1 MALINTLRNRMG
13 KIVIVFIAFSM
24 GAFILTDLFQSNSVL
39 LGGASQEIGEMASSD
54 VSYQEFQAEV
64 ERLSYNYLI
73 QYGTNPNAEAIDQI
87 RQQAWQELIIKKVFA
102 PQFAQLGI
110 EVTNDEMVEM
120 VQGKNIH
127 PDVQRNFSD
136 PQTGVFNKEQLTTFL
151 QQIKTAPVENQRPWK
166 NFEASLRPSREL
178 TKYENLFGK
187 TSYANKYEARSN
199 YVTNNSTASIDFLY
213 VPFFSVADSTVEVTE
228 SELQSYLDDHSD
240 EYQREE
246 TKDVDYIVF
255 EVKPSAED
263 SAVVRQEVS
272 DLREELLTSDN
283 DSLFASIN
291 SEGFA
296 PYNTY
301 NAGTLP
307 VELQGDY
314 EVGYVTEPL
323 VTGNNYTIYKL
334 SDKVAGEENFVKA
347 SHILFKWADDS
358 DEAKAE
364 ARRQGN
370 QILRDI
376 KNGTN
381 FEEMARV
388 HGTDGTRTQGGDLG
402 WFGENSSFVPEFK
415 DACFDFRGTG
425 LLPRLVE
432 TSFGYHIIKIT
443 EPKTNESFKVAKIER
458 ELYVSDETQNAIY
471 READQFALESKD
483 LEDFQKNATERGYD
497 IQKGSSIGKNDQRLG
512 GISEARNVIF
522 WLYNKADD
530 GQVSEVFESDDKYII
545 AVTTN
550 SQKKG
555 TANLDEV
562 RNEVT
567 KKVRDQKKADQII
580 AKLESAKGSTL
591 EEVQGEYGD
600 QARVNSADINLS
612 STSIPNVG
620 FAPNAVGLAFALE
633 SGEQTAPFKIDNG
646 VMIVSL
652 TDKNMAAELDNY
664 DAYQISVLNTR
675 RSFKRREAPVI
686 DQNIYDV
693 AVEFADI
700 IDDRYKFF

>member
-1 MALINTLRNRMG
+1 MG

-24 GAFILTDLFQSNSVL
+24 GAFILTDLLQSNSVL
-39 LGGASQEIGEMASSD
+39 LGGASTEIGEMASSD
-54 VSYQEFQAEV
+54 VSYEEFQAEV

-73 QYGTNPNAEAIDQI
+73 QFGTNPNADAIDQI
-87 RQQAWQELIIKKVFA
+87 RQQAWQELIIKKVFG

-110 EVTNDEMVEM
+110 QVTDDEMVEM

-136 PQTGVFNKEQLTTFL
+136 PQTGLFNKEQLMTFL
-151 QQIKTAPVENQRPWK
+151 QQISSAPVENQRPWR

-178 TKYENLFGK
+178 TKYENLLGK
-187 TSYANKYEARSN
+187 TTYANKYEAKGN

-213 VPFFSVADSTVEVTE
+213 VPFFSVADSTIEVTE
-228 SELQSYLDDHSD
+228 SELQGYLNDHAD

-246 TKDVDYIVF
+246 TKDVDFIVF
-255 EVKPSAED
+255 EVIPSAED
-263 SAVVRQEVS
+263 SAVVRQEVN

-283 DSLFASIN
+283 DSVFASLN
-291 SEGFA
+291 TEGFA

-307 VELQGDY
+307 AELQGSY
-314 EVGYVTEPL
+314 EVGYVTEAL

-334 SDKVAGEENFVKA
+334 SDKVAGDENFVKA
-347 SHILFKWADDS
+347 SHILFKWADES

-388 HGTDGTRTQGGDLG
+388 HGTDGTRARGGDLG
-402 WFGENSSFVPEFK
+402 WFGENSSFVQEFK
-415 DACFDFRGTG
+415 DACFNFRGTG

-432 TSFGYHIIKIT
+432 TSFGFHIIKIT
-443 EPKTNESFKVAKIER
+443 EPKTDESFKVAKIER
-458 ELYVSDETQNAIY
+458 ELFVSDETQNTIY
-471 READQFALESKD
+471 READQFALESENW
-483 LEDFQKNATERGYD
+483 EDFIRNSQERNYE
-497 IQKGSSIGKNDQRLG
+497 IQKGTSVGQNDQRLG
-512 GISEARNVIF
+512 SINEARNMIF
-522 WLYNKADD
+522 WLYNKAEE
-530 GQVSEVFESDDKYII
+530 GQVSEVFEIEDKYVIV
-545 AVTTN
+545 VTTN
-550 SQKKG
+550 TQEKG
-555 TANLDEV
+555 TAKLDEV
-562 RNEVT
+562 RNEIT
-567 KKVRDQKKADQII
+567 KKVRDQKKADQIV
-580 AKLESAKGSTL
+580 AKLESLTGSSL
-591 EEVQGEYGD
+591 EELQGEYGD
-600 QARVNSADINLS
+600 DARVNSADVNLS

-620 FAPNAVGLAFALE
+620 YAPNAVGLAFALE
-633 SGEQTAPFKIDNG
+633 AGEQTAPVQIDNG
-646 VMIVSL
+646 VLIVSL
-652 TDKNMAAELDNY
+652 SDKNMAADLDNY

-693 AVEFADI
+693 AIEFAEIVDE
-700 IDDRYKFF
+700 RYKFF

>member
-1 MALINTLRNRMG
+1 MG

-24 GAFILTDLFQSNSVL
+24 GAFILTDLLQSNSVL
-39 LGGASQEIGEMASSD
+39 LGGASTEIGEMASSD
-54 VSYQEFQAEV
+54 VSYEEFQAEV

-73 QYGTNPNAEAIDQI
+73 QFGTNPNGAAVDQI
-87 RQQAWQELIIKKVFA
+87 RQQAWQELIVKKVFG
-102 PQFAQLGI
+102 PQFEQLGI
-110 EVTNDEMVEM
+110 EVTDDEMVEM

-136 PQTGVFNKEQLTTFL
+136 PQTGIFNKEQLMTFL
-151 QQIKTAPVENQRPWK
+151 QQISSAPVENQRPWR

-178 TKYENLFGK
+178 TKYENLLSK
-187 TSYANKYEARSN
+187 TSYANKYEAKGS
-199 YVTNNSTASIDFLY
+199 YLTSNSTASIDFLY
-213 VPFFSVADSTVEVTE
+213 VPFFSVPDSTIEVTE
-228 SELQSYLDDHSD
+228 SELQDYLDDHAD

-246 TKDVDYIVF
+246 TKNVDYIVF
-255 EVKPSAED
+255 EVKPSVED

-272 DLREELLTSDN
+272 DLREELLTTDN

-307 VELQGDY
+307 AELQGGLD
-314 EVGYVTEPL
+314 VGYVTEPL
-323 VTGNNYTIYKL
+323 VSGNNYTIYKL
-334 SDKVAGEENFVKA
+334 SDKVAGDEYFVKA
-347 SHILFKWADDS
+347 SHILFKWTDET

-370 QILRDI
+370 QILREI
-376 KNGTN
+376 KNGTD

-388 HGTDGTRTQGGDLG
+388 HGTDGTRTRGGDLG
-402 WFGENSSFVPEFK
+402 WFGENSSFVQEFK
-415 DACFDFRGTG
+415 DACFNFRGTG

-432 TSFGYHIIKIT
+432 TSFGFHIIKIT

-458 ELYVSDETQNAIY
+458 ELFVSDETQNSIY

-483 LEDFQKNATERGYD
+483 LDDFLRNATDRGYE
-497 IQKGSSIGKNDQRLG
+497 IQKGTGVGQNDQRLG
-512 GISEARNVIF
+512 SINEARNVIF
-522 WLYNKADD
+522 WLYNKADE
-530 GQVSEVFESDDKYII
+530 GQVSEVFETDDKYII
-545 AVTTN
+545 AVTT
-550 SQKKG
+550 STQEKG
-555 TANLDEV
+555 TAKLDEV
-562 RNEVT
+562 RNEIT

-580 AKLESAKGSTL
+580 AKLESLSGSTL
-591 EEVQGEYGD
+591 EELQEQYGD
-600 QARVNSADINLS
+600 DARVNSADINLS
-612 STSIPNVG
+612 STSIPGVG
-620 FAPNAVGLAFALE
+620 YAPNGVGLAFALE
-633 SGEQTAPFKIDNG
+633 AGEQTAPVKIDNG

-652 TDKNMAAELDNY
+652 VDKNMAAELDNY

-700 IDDRYKFF
+700 VDERYKFF

>member
-1 MALINTLRNRMG
+1 MG

-24 GAFILTDLFQSNSVL
+24 GAFILTDLLQSNSVL
-39 LGGASQEIGEMASSD
+39 LGGASTEIGEMASSD
-54 VSYQEFQAEV
+54 VSYEEFQAEV

-73 QYGTNPNAEAIDQI
+73 QFGTNPNADAIDQI
-87 RQQAWQELIIKKVFA
+87 RQQAWQELIIKKVFG

-110 EVTNDEMVEM
+110 QVTDDEMVEM

-136 PQTGVFNKEQLTTFL
+136 PQTGLFNKDQLMTFL
-151 QQIKTAPVENQRPWK
+151 QQISAAPVENQRPWR

-178 TKYENLFGK
+178 TKYENLLGK
-187 TSYANKYEARSN
+187 TTYANKYEAKGN

-213 VPFFSVADSTVEVTE
+213 VPFFSVADSTIEVTE
-228 SELQSYLDDHSD
+228 SELQGYLNDHAD

-246 TKDVDYIVF
+246 TKDVDFIVF
-255 EVKPSAED
+255 DVIPSAED
-263 SAVVRQEVS
+263 SAVVRQEVN

-283 DSLFASIN
+283 DSLFASLN
-291 SEGFA
+291 TEGFA

-307 VELQGDY
+307 VELQGGY
-314 EVGYVTEPL
+314 EVGYVTEAL

-334 SDKVAGEENFVKA
+334 SDKVTGDENFVKA
-347 SHILFKWADDS
+347 SHILFKWADES

-388 HGTDGTRTQGGDLG
+388 HGTDGTRARGGDLG
-402 WFGENSSFVPEFK
+402 WFGENSSFVQEFK
-415 DACFDFRGTG
+415 DACFNFRGTG

-432 TSFGYHIIKIT
+432 TSFGFHIIKIT
-443 EPKTNESFKVAKIER
+443 EPKTDESFKVAKIER
-458 ELYVSDETQNAIY
+458 ELFVSDETQNAIY
-471 READQFALESKD
+471 RDADQFALESENW
-483 LEDFQKNATERGYD
+483 EDFIRNAQERNYE
-497 IQKGSSIGKNDQRLG
+497 IQKGTSVGQNDQRLG
-512 GISEARNVIF
+512 SINEARNMIF
-522 WLYNKADD
+522 WLYNKAEE
-530 GQVSEVFESDDKYII
+530 GQVSEVFEIEDKYVIV
-545 AVTTN
+545 VTTN
-550 SQKKG
+550 TQEKG
-555 TANLDEV
+555 TAKLDEV
-562 RNEVT
+562 RNEIT

-580 AKLESAKGSTL
+580 AKLASLTGSSL
-591 EEVQGEYGD
+591 EELQGEYGD
-600 QARVNSADINLS
+600 DARVNSADVNLS

-620 FAPNAVGLAFALE
+620 YAPNAVGLAFALE
-633 SGEQTAPFKIDNG
+633 AGEQTAPVQIDNG
-646 VMIVSL
+646 VLIVSL
-652 TDKNMAAELDNY
+652 TDKNMAADLDNY
-664 DAYQISVLNTR
+664 DAYQVSVLNTR

-693 AVEFADI
+693 AIEFAEIVDE
-700 IDDRYKFF
+700 RYKFF